1 MLRPRMFIA
10 SLLVFAGLAPASF
23 AQLGKYV
30 MIPAGSEAD
39 RQLSA
44 ITTAGD
50 PAQKLQ
56 LIEQFSQ
63 AHPDGDLQIVADE
76 QYVLYYINEK
86 RYDKAFEYGDKLF
99 ALDPDNYSNAV
110 NMVRAANEK
119 GDTEKL
125 FAYGEKSQAILQR
138 FTASNP
144 PEGTSPDNWARIKTE
159 KLGSIKDNRDYIQQ
173 SLLRAAYGVKDPTKK
188 ADYLQ
193 RFAKIYPNSREG
205 EQALTGAASAYQQA
219 QNRAKMQEVANS
231 LLAKDPNNI
240 GILLLLADD
249 YSERNDQLDKAEAYA
264 KKASS
269 LLDAAKKPDDLTDD
283 QWKQQSSI
291 QKGLALSAL
300 GQVNI
305 EKKQNAAAVDSLTKA
320 GPLLKTNAALYARN
334 QYRLGFAYLNLKKN
348 PEAKQAFTEAASLD
362 TPYKGPAQQKL
373 AEIGAAKLAPKKA
386 S

>member
-1 MLRPRMFIA
+1 MLRPGMLIA
-10 SLLVFAGLAPASF
+10 SLLLFAGLAPASF

-44 ITTAGD
+44 INASSD

-56 LIEQFSQ
+56 LIDQFSQ

-86 RYDKAFEYGDKLF
+86 QYDKAIEYGDKLF

-110 NMVRAANEK
+110 NMVRVANEK

-138 FTASNP
+138 FKASNA

-159 KLGSIKDNRDYIQQ
+159 KLDSAKDDRDYIQQ

-193 RFAKIYPNSREG
+193 RFAKIYPDTPEG

-219 QNRAKMQEVANS
+219 QNRAKMQEVANRI
-231 LLAKDPNNI
+231 LAKDPNNI

-269 LLDAAKKPDDLTDD
+269 LLDAAKKPDDLTGD

-320 GPLLKTNAALYARN
+320 GPLLKSNAALYARN

-362 TPYKGPAQQKL
+362 TPYRGPAQQKL
-373 AEIGAAKLAPKKA
+373 AEIGAAKPAPKKA